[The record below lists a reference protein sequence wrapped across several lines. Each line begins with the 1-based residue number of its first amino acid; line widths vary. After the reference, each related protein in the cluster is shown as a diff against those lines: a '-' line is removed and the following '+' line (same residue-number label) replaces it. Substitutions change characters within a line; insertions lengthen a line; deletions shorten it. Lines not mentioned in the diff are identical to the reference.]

1 MGGTA
6 FSPCNI
12 DFLKYQE
19 TGVCICKI
27 SGKMTLFNK
36 WNGGSLLPIMASVPS
51 IDFFSMNRMLAE
63 RVTKILNKNL
73 KYSKS
78 VNPSV
83 LLSSDPP
90 PAASESENNA
100 NKRKRDVDVCNDG
113 DCDEEVADKCGVIDI
128 KRTILPFNSIYGGI
142 LKSRC
147 AKTNGDTR
155 KHRKKRKVVK
165 NTKFWSVRGTS
176 NAEKE
181 NIKRLDSNSE
191 PTVNDDGKLDGD
203 GDGSTGTYYSGLT
216 DEEISYAKSLEK
228 VDLNKR
234 NQSEERIFQYF
245 EKVNVNKEFYLL
257 FTKAA
262 QCHLLGEKDNRLL
275 EAESILNDLI
285 YSNNRV
291 KKFNEALNLKRT
303 ECNTELAQLYM
314 SQLRDENNNGTLNL
328 KEGYDL
334 IVRIMESSKNGY
346 YCDFEPVLEKHIKF
360 IRYYKEMCWLQWCVV
375 CASDHMDNVLKKK
388 PPHGVKNQRPLQNN
402 HTHSQNKTG
411 ERHAKKVEQTNNFSN
426 QQQCA
431 NIITYANNCLAV
443 FYDMVGGYYYKGR
456 VMIPPCKYVQEVA
469 PLLNQLPDYGYL
481 KKNYTNGTQQ
491 KNMAYCS
498 ISKQKL
504 KLMCDFKF
512 EDWV

>member
-36 WNGGSLLPIMASVPS
+36 WNGGSLLPIMSSVPS
-51 IDFFSMNRMLAE
+51 IYFFSMNRMLVD

-78 VNPSV
+78 VNTPLISFN
-83 LLSSDPP
+83 DPTP
-90 PAASESENNA
+90 LVSEGEGNL
-100 NKRKRDVDVCNDG
+100 NKRKREVDVSNDG
-113 DCDEEVADKCGVIDI
+113 EDVEEVSDKCGVIDI

-155 KHRKKRKVVK
+155 RHRKKRKVVK
-165 NTKFWSVRGTS
+165 NTKFWEVRGTS
-176 NAEKE
+176 STEKE

-191 PTVNDDGKLDGD
+191 LTRNDNAEVDDNGD
-203 GDGSTGTYYSGLT
+203 GGMYYSGLT
-216 DEEISYAKSLEK
+216 DEEIEYAKSLEK
-228 VDLNKR
+228 IASNKR
-234 NQSEERIFQYF
+234 NQPEEKILQYF

-257 FTKAA
+257 FTKSA
-262 QCHLLGEKDNRLL
+262 QCPLLGEKKNRLI
-275 EAESILNDLI
+275 EAEGILNDLI

-314 SQLRDENNNGTLNL
+314 SQLRDEKNDGTLNL

-334 IVRIMESSKNGY
+334 IVRIMESSRNGY

-375 CASDHMDNVLKKK
+375 CASDHMDNIMKKK
-388 PPHGVKNQRPLQNN
+388 TPADFKRQRPLQNN
-402 HTHSQNKTG
+402 NNRPG
-411 ERHAKKVEQTNNFSN
+411 ERNVKKAEQTNTFSN
-426 QQQCA
+426 HQQCA
-431 NIITYANNCLAV
+431 NTITYSNNCLAV
-443 FYDMVGGYYYKGR
+443 FYDMVGGYYYKGC

-469 PLLNQLPDYGYL
+469 PPLNQLPDYGYL

-504 KLMCDFKF
+504 KMMCDFKF
-512 EDWV
+512 EDWL